1 MIKWGKFT
9 ISAGTLLPL
18 ALPFQKK
25 VNSVWI
31 SSPILSPFSPPK
43 NKK

>member
-25 VNSVWI
+25 VKFCMDLFPNPFPVQ
-31 SSPILSPFSPPK
+31 SP
-43 NKK
+43 KK